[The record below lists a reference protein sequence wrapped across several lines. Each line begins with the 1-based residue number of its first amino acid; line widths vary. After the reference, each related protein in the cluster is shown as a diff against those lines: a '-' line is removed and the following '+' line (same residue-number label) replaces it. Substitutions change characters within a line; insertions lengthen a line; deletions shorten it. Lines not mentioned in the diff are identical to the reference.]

1 MFSPCHISGSQHT
14 DRQNSWVF
22 KHQLYV
28 CAASTCWGKGT
39 IKLHQTTVREQLSLN
54 PFPTTGEN
62 SFFYFTV
69 FFFFFF
75 TLFYHWHCYGYP
87 YFHSPCAHLCITL
100 NLPPSLCPS
109 PHCCLS
115 PWAVCICSLANP
127 LTFFHPYSPSPLPA
141 DSCQSVPCIHA
152 SVSILFTSLF
162 CSLDSTYKW
171 DHMVFLFLQL
181 AYFT

>member
-1 MFSPCHISGSQHT
+1 MCVLQVHAGEKEPLSFIRPQWGNNFLSIH
-14 DRQNSWVF
+14 F
-22 KHQLYV
+22 QLLE
-28 CAASTCWGKGT
+28 K
-39 IKLHQTTVREQLSLN
+39 IL
-54 PFPTTGEN
+54 FF
-62 SFFYFTV
+62 FFYFTV

-115 PWAVCICSLANP
+115 PWAVFICSLANP